1 MPKYG
6 PIITHIAWQWHLDL
20 EKAVAEG
27 RMKKVPSDFTI
38 SGWSYMPIDKAKEDE
53 RDEIVG

>member
-6 PIITHIAWQWHLDL
+6 PIITRMAWHWHLDL

-27 RMKKVPSDFTI
+27 RMRKEPDDFTV
-38 SGWSYMPIDKAKEDE
+38 SGWRYVPIEKETSDAKDNEKQ
-53 RDEIVG
+53 